1 MKALVLGGGGVKGA
15 YQCGALQKWMF
26 EDGNDYDIL
35 CGTSVGA
42 INAAFLA
49 QTKLGDPKTAAQSL
63 KAMWGRVNNDK
74 IKKRWFPFG
83 VFHALWE
90 PSVYNSHPL
99 QQWISSEL
107 KPSLIVASGRKV
119 RVVAVSWDSGEAEVA
134 NETTPDLDKWVIG
147 SSAFPVMLTPVEIN
161 GQLWTDGGLRNVT
174 PLGEAIRAGAT
185 EIDVILCS
193 NPWEKSPFPA
203 KGNSAVP
210 KLLLRAIDIISDQ
223 VSRADLQICGLKNDI
238 AKLGRGEYREIKV
251 RVLQPSTGLTP
262 NSLDF
267 DPIQIQE
274 MITTGYVD
282 ACNWKPEPE
291 WNGKTR
297 STTTLAKARG
307 LQKVG

>member
-15 YQCGALQKWMF
+15 YQCGALQKWMI

-49 QTKLGDPKTAAQSL
+49 QTKLGQPKTAGESL
-63 KAMWGRVNNDK
+63 KAMWGRVKNDK

-90 PSVYNSHPL
+90 SSVYNSHPL

-107 KPSLIVASGRKV
+107 NGQAIVDSGRKV

-134 NETTPDLDKWVIG
+134 TEATPNLDKWVIG

-161 GQLWTDGGLRNVT
+161 NQFWTDGGLRNVT

-193 NPWEKSPFPA
+193 NPWEKSPFAA
-203 KGNSAVP
+203 KGKQAVP
-210 KLLLRAIDIISDQ
+210 SLLLRAIDIISDQ

-238 AKLGRGEYREIKV
+238 AKLGSSDYREVKV
-251 RVLQPSTGLTP
+251 RVLQPSMGLTS

-267 DPIQIQE
+267 DPTSIRRMMAI
-274 MITTGYVD
+274 GYAD
-282 ACNWKPEPE
+282 ACQWQPDAE

-297 STTTLAKARG
+297 SATTLALRR
-307 LQKVG
+307 QRVG